1 MGNCHKKNKVE
12 PLVVKDS
19 ASEILSRGS
28 QTAKPGGEQQS
39 DMVKDLKDQ
48 GILSSLKNCLPRII
62 YLFIYLFIIKLIN
75 YYFCI

>member
-28 QTAKPGGEQQS
+28 QTAKPDGEQQA
-39 DMVKDLKDQ
+39 DMVRELKDQ
-48 GILSSLKNCLPRII
+48 GIL
-62 YLFIYLFIIKLIN
+62 
-75 YYFCI
+75 

>member
-19 ASEILSRGS
+19 ASEILSRGA
-28 QTAKPGGEQQS
+28 QTAKTDGEQQA

-48 GILSSLKNCLPRII
+48 GILSFFLKYKQNNCIWVR
-62 YLFIYLFIIKLIN
+62 
-75 YYFCI
+75 

>member
-1 MGNCHKKNKVE
+1 MGNCHKKIKVE

-28 QTAKPGGEQQS
+28 QIAKPDGEQQA

-48 GILSSLKNCLPRII
+48 GILSNFFKYKKMYVGL
-62 YLFIYLFIIKLIN
+62 
-75 YYFCI
+75 

>member
-1 MGNCHKKNKVE
+1 MGNCHKKIKVE

-28 QTAKPGGEQQS
+28 QFAKPDGEQQA

-48 GILSSLKNCLPRII
+48 GKHSHTYILVCLI
-62 YLFIYLFIIKLIN
+62 LFFTSHQQS
-75 YYFCI
+75 FS

>member
-28 QTAKPGGEQQS
+28 QTAKPDGEQQA

-48 GILSSLKNCLPRII
+48 GIFSSLKKLFAHD
-62 YLFIYLFIIKLIN
+62 YLFIYLFIINKLIN

>member
-1 MGNCHKKNKVE
+1 MGNCHKKIKVE

-28 QTAKPGGEQQS
+28 QIAKPDGEQQA

-48 GILSSLKNCLPRII
+48 GILSNFLKYKKMYVGL
-62 YLFIYLFIIKLIN
+62 
-75 YYFCI
+75 

>member
-1 MGNCHKKNKVE
+1 MGNCHKKIKVE

-28 QTAKPGGEQQS
+28 QIAKPDGEQQA

-48 GILSSLKNCLPRII
+48 GDHCLIYMSRYMQLDTKTQISLGIHLV
-62 YLFIYLFIIKLIN
+62 
-75 YYFCI
+75 